1 MLELIRCSRMKTQLI
16 KEQLKNIPPNP
27 GVYLLHN
34 KEGDL
39 LYIGKA
45 RNLRNRL
52 RSYFGSKHKLPP
64 KLQKLVTKIHNLD
77 FFITNNEQEAMIL
90 ELNLIKQHRPHYNIR
105 LKDDKSFPYL
115 KISLNEEWPKIVI
128 IRHLEN
134 DGARYFGPFANAK
147 SIRQTLRVIKR
158 IFPCRTC
165 SRQISGESTRPCLW
179 YHIGKCLAP
188 CAGNISKE
196 EYQEVIRQ
204 VISFLEGKSDG
215 IIKELKGKM
224 KYSAETMNFEKA
236 ALYRD
241 QIQAIQQVIEA
252 QHIATTIHGNKDVI
266 ALVQDKGQ
274 AYTQVWCVR
283 QGKLVGREN
292 FVLQGTLS
300 EEPKQIMTNFIKQ
313 FYHSAPNI
321 PPTLL
326 LQYPVEDKPMIEM
339 WLQSLTGVK
348 VKIQVPSQ
356 GKKRELVD
364 MVVKNAERS
373 LEQHKIKQQI
383 NPEMIEAA
391 LDEIKQIFQL
401 PELPQR
407 MECYDVSNIQGRYAV
422 GSMVVF
428 NKGRPEPTG
437 YRRFK
442 IRTISTVN
450 DYAMLEEVIWRRFK
464 HANKGNNGGME
475 SWSMLPDLILIDG
488 GKGQLSAVQKALLN
502 TNVNFIPVFSLS
514 KRNEEIFTSQSSDP
528 IILPN
533 QSLGLQMLQRLR
545 DEAHRFALKYHQ
557 KLRKNKTLTSPLD
570 SIPGVGPKRKRNLL
584 NHFGSIRIIREA
596 TVEDLITS
604 GIVNKTIARRI
615 KEYL

>member
-1 MLELIRCSRMKTQLI
+1 MLELIRCNRMKTRLIDEQLI
-16 KEQLKNIPPNP
+16 KVPPNP

-39 LYIGKA
+39 LYVGKA

-105 LKDDKSFPYL
+105 LKDDKTFPYL
-115 KISLNEEWPKIVI
+115 KISLNEEWPKILI
-128 IRHLEN
+128 TRHLEN

-165 SRQISGESTRPCLW
+165 SRQISDKITRPCLW

-188 CAGNISKE
+188 CAGDVSRE

-204 VISFLEGKSDG
+204 VIGFLEGKSDG

-266 ALVQDKGQ
+266 AFVQNKGQ
-274 AYTQVWCVR
+274 TYTQVWFVR

-321 PPTLL
+321 PPTVL
-326 LQYPVEDKPMIEM
+326 LQYPVEDKPMIEV
-339 WLQSLTGVK
+339 WLQSLAGVK

-364 MVVKNAERS
+364 MVVKNTERS
-373 LEQHKIKQQI
+373 LEQYRIKQQI
-383 NPEMIEAA
+383 SPKMIEAA

-407 MECYDVSNIQGRYAV
+407 MECYDISNIQGRFAV

-428 NKGRPEPTG
+428 NNGQPEPTG

-442 IRTISTVN
+442 IRTVSTVN

-464 HANKGNNGGME
+464 HTKKDNNGEME
-475 SWSMLPDLILIDG
+475 SWLTLPDLILIDG
-488 GKGQLSAVQKALLN
+488 GKGQLSAAQKALRN
-502 TNVNFIPVFSLS
+502 TNANFIPVFSLS

-533 QSLGLQMLQRLR
+533 QSPGLQMLQRLR
-545 DEAHRFALKYHQ
+545 DEAHRFALNYHQ

-570 SIPGVGPKRKRNLL
+570 SIPGVGPKRKRSLL
-584 NHFGSIRIIREA
+584 KHFGSIRIIRE
-596 TVEDLITS
+596 TTEEDLITS
-604 GIVNKTIARRI
+604 GVVNKTIARRI